1 MRSFGGA
8 VPGTVAAL
16 ADLMTAGAPITDA
29 SMAELLRKERR
40 WFMSFPFLLFV
51 KGT

>member
-1 MRSFGGA
+1 M
-8 VPGTVAAL
+8 VAAL
-16 ADLMTAGAPITDA
+16 ALVRTAGAPITEA

-51 KGT
+51 KRT

>member
-1 MRSFGGA
+1 
-8 VPGTVAAL
+8 VAAL
-16 ADLMTAGAPITDA
+16 ADLMTAGAPITEA